1 VQRLQARSDAA
12 RADAV
17 GVVASRYD
25 SVTPAELEQGQ
36 ILATALNGTILFAQ
50 GRRDDGLDRVRE
62 AIARADSMA
71 FEYGPPYS
79 VKPLDELLGDLLLT
93 AGKPAAAAAAYRK
106 TLAVHPNRRLAVA
119 GLNAALG
126 AESPGG

>member
-1 VQRLQARSDAA
+1 
-12 RADAV
+12 
-17 GVVASRYD
+17 
-25 SVTPAELEQGQ
+25 
-36 ILATALNGTILFAQ
+36 
-50 GRRDDGLDRVRE
+50 
-62 AIARADSMA
+62 MA